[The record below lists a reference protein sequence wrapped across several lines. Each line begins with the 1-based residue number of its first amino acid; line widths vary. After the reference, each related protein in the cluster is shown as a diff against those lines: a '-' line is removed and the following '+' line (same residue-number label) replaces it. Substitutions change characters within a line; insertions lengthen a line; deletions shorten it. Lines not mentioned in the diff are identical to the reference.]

1 MNQVDS
7 KKNNDFAFPIMTFK
21 VRFYCYRNELPLG
34 PLGFFQELLVRADFK
49 EMLTVL
55 WFAVC
60 GKDQRDEELIKQ
72 PSPSPAGNRQ
82 LRIFWK
88 GEILRILKNPLPFC
102 SLT

>member
-55 WFAVC
+55 WFAAKINEVKNLNSHHPHQPATGISVSF
-60 GKDQRDEELIKQ
+60 GKGRYREY
-72 PSPSPAGNRQ
+72 
-82 LRIFWK
+82 
-88 GEILRILKNPLPFC
+88 
-102 SLT
+102 